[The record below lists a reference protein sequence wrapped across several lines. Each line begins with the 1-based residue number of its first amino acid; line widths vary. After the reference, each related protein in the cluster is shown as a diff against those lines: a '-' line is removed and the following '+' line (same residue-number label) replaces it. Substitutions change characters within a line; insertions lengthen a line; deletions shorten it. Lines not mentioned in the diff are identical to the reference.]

1 MKRSLL
7 VWLAAFFVVLAG
19 AQGALA
25 LREFEPGIT
34 LVDTDEL
41 KKMID
46 TDADILIVNTL
57 APILFR
63 DQAIPGSVNMP
74 YENLK
79 RGRISF
85 PENKNR
91 KMVFYCLGFQ

>member
-1 MKRSLL
+1 MNRSLYVL
-7 VWLAAFFVVLAG
+7 LAAVAMLLVC
-19 AQGALA
+19 AQGANA
-25 LREFEPGIT
+25 LRDFEPGIT
-34 LVDTDEL
+34 LVDTEEL

-46 TDADILIVNTL
+46 ADAEILVVNTL
-57 APILFR
+57 APILYR

-85 PENKNR
+85 PDDKNTQ
-91 KMVFYCLGFQ
+91 MVFYCLGYQ